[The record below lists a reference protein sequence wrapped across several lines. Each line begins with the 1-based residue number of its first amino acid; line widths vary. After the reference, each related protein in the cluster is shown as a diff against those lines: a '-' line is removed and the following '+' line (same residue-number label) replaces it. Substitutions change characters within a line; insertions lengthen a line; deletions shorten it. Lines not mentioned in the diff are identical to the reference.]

1 MQAGNISVRPGK
13 QDLFEKEI
21 RYNWVSFTALDIRVS
36 FFSFFFF
43 RSFVFTRNV
52 CLVLFIRTLQLS
64 LNCKQNSLNR

>member
-43 RSFVFTRNV
+43 SFFRLYTQR
-52 CLVLFIRTLQLS
+52 LS
-64 LNCKQNSLNR
+64 SSFHQDVTA